1 MKKSFGKLFPA
12 SLAALVFAS
21 FAMAPYADA
30 AAARGGGGGGGGGSA
45 RSAGAGGGGGG
56 DGGGA
61 RGGGGGDGGGG
72 ARASGAGGGARAAGG
87 GGRGGRQSAQV
98 DNSKADA
105 RTNNVRSTSVN
116 NVNVDRDVNVNVEG
130 HGGWDDDYHPGA
142 TAAAVTAGVAVT
154 SAIVGSRV
162 ASVPPS
168 CVPVNYGG
176 MVYQQCGSTWY
187 QPQGSQY
194 VVVNPPH

>member
-1 MKKSFGKLFPA
+1 MKRSFGKLLPA
-12 SLAALVFAS
+12 SLAALVLAS
-21 FAMAPYADA
+21 FAIAPYAD
-30 AAARGGGGGGGGGSA
+30 AAARGGGGGGGGGA
-45 RSAGAGGGGGG
+45 RAAGGG
-56 DGGGA
+56 
-61 RGGGGGDGGGG
+61 
-72 ARASGAGGGARAAGG
+72 GGGARAAGAG
-87 GGRGGRQSAQV
+87 ARQSAQV

-130 HGGWDDDYHPGA
+130 HGGCCGGWDNDYHPVA

-154 SAIVGSRV
+154 SAVVGSLVR
-162 ASVPPS
+162 SVPPS

-176 MVYQQCGSTWY
+176 MVYQQCGGTWY

-194 VVVNPPH
+194 VVVNPPY